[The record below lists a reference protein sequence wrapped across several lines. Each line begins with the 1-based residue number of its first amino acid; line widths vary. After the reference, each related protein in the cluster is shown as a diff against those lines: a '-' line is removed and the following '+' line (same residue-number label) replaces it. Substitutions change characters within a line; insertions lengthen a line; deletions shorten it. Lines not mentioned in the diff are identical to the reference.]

1 MEKILASL
9 EMVIEPLSQYSVTN
23 QKSSIFQAI
32 LMEQIDKEYAS
43 ELHLS
48 QLHPY
53 SQCIISQKDKITWR
67 INTLN
72 EEAYNHIIVP
82 LMSTEFSSF
91 VVERDDVKFK
101 IVDKNL
107 RTSSRQ
113 NLIEKYYFGECSRYI
128 RIRFVSP
135 TAFKSNGN
143 YLFWPQLDKIYRSI
157 MKKYDAFSS
166 NETLYDEETLGQLVQ
181 YSEIIR
187 YNIRSTLFHLEG
199 AKMPSYVGM
208 IVVKV
213 KGPQALV
220 NLANVL
226 WRYAGYSGIGIKAAI
241 GMGANEIIERR
252 E

>member
-101 IVDKNL
+101 IVDKN
-107 RTSSRQ
+107 
-113 NLIEKYYFGECSRYI
+113 
-128 RIRFVSP
+128 
-135 TAFKSNGN
+135 
-143 YLFWPQLDKIYRSI
+143 
-157 MKKYDAFSS
+157 
-166 NETLYDEETLGQLVQ
+166 
-181 YSEIIR
+181 
-187 YNIRSTLFHLEG
+187 
-199 AKMPSYVGM
+199 
-208 IVVKV
+208 
-213 KGPQALV
+213 
-220 NLANVL
+220 
-226 WRYAGYSGIGIKAAI
+226 
-241 GMGANEIIERR
+241 
-252 E
+252 